1 MFVRSGIFGSKS
13 KNIPYNFN
21 VEFTYQNEYLTKSEK
36 IRHEKLIN
44 ELVKLEEFIEKN
56 PEKENL
62 IIKDFMLKYK
72 IENIKNYNLKYLK
85 NVLNKNY
92 LKLNPEK
99 NIKNM
104 IIDILNSKDDFN
116 KSDFF
121 YKKYVNKFFIN
132 NENNKNN
139 IKNKKIPFNFFDKFN
154 LNQQKKSKII
164 YKEKNYSEDFNLII
178 NDISKEIQDFN
189 EKYEKKN
196 NSIVIKNNKNK
207 TNDFNFETSIK
218 KNISNDFIKKLSKP
232 NLNEINQRLYYK
244 PLYKPISHDD
254 IKKAQKLTEFVTYN
268 FALNNLFFKKNG
280 IN

>member
-1 MFVRSGIFGSKS
+1 
-13 KNIPYNFN
+13 
-21 VEFTYQNEYLTKSEK
+21 
-36 IRHEKLIN
+36 
-44 ELVKLEEFIEKN
+44 
-56 PEKENL
+56 
-62 IIKDFMLKYK
+62 MLKYK
-72 IENIKNYNLKYLK
+72 IENIKNYKIKKLK

-139 IKNKKIPFNFFDKFN
+139 VKNKKIPFNFFDKFN
-154 LNQQKKSKII
+154 LNQQKKNKII

-196 NSIVIKNNKNK
+196 NSIINNNKNK
-207 TNDFNFETSIK
+207 TNEFNFETSIK

-280 IN
+280 IK

>member
-1 MFVRSGIFGSKS
+1 
-13 KNIPYNFN
+13 
-21 VEFTYQNEYLTKSEK
+21 
-36 IRHEKLIN
+36 
-44 ELVKLEEFIEKN
+44 
-56 PEKENL
+56 
-62 IIKDFMLKYK
+62 MLKYK
-72 IENIKNYNLKYLK
+72 IENIKNYKIKKLK

-139 IKNKKIPFNFFDKFN
+139 VKNKKIPFNFFDKFN
-154 LNQQKKSKII
+154 LNQQNKSKII

-196 NSIVIKNNKNK
+196 NSIINNNKNK
-207 TNDFNFETSIK
+207 TNEFNFETSIK

-280 IN
+280 IK